1 MDMSRRSDVTDRS
14 PIGTHWVST
23 APGRGVRPPPRPYA
37 PAVTFTVGFD
47 LDMTLIDPRRGMIAL
62 FDALAAET
70 GIALDGRAFASRLG
84 PPLRHELARYG
95 LEPAVVDRLVDRF
108 RARYVDVVVPETVS
122 LPGAREALEAVAR
135 QGGRAVVVTAKLDVH
150 ARCHLDLLGLPV
162 DSVVGSLFGSGKA
175 VALRGFGAEIYV
187 GDHLGDIT
195 GARQADAMAVA
206 VATGPITA
214 DDLDAAGA
222 DVVLPDLTRFPDWLD
237 TYLLAT
243 VH

>member
-1 MDMSRRSDVTDRS
+1 MSRLGHRSEPS
-14 PIGTHWVST
+14 GS
-23 APGRGVRPPPRPYA
+23 RPDSEACPVQLRPYA
-37 PAVTFTVGFD
+37 RPVTFTVGFD

-70 GIALDGRAFASRLG
+70 GIPLDGRAFAARLG
-84 PPLRHELARYG
+84 PPLRHELARYA
-95 LEPAVVDRLVDRF
+95 LEPDVVDALVDRF
-108 RARYVDVVVPETVS
+108 RGRYLDVVVPATVA
-122 LPGAREALEAVAR
+122 LPGAREALQAVAR
-135 QGGRAVVVTAKLDVH
+135 RGGRAVVVTAKLDVH
-150 ARCHLDLLGLPV
+150 ARCHLERLELPV

-175 VALRGFGAEIYV
+175 VALSEFEAEIYV

-195 GARQADAMAVA
+195 GARQADALAVA

-237 TYLLAT
+237 SYLLAT